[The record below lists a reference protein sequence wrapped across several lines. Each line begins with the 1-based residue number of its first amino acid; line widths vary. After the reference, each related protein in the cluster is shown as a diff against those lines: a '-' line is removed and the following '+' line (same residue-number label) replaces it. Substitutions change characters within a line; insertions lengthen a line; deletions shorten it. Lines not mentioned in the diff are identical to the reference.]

1 MRQRDETGLSG
12 TELVRMGV
20 VISIYTERVIML
32 AQPIRLGV
40 KIAAGPDWSFRPYLA
55 HTVRDPSAGGT
66 TASMNDARW
75 RFPVGRVRY
84 A

>member
-1 MRQRDETGLSG
+1 
-12 TELVRMGV
+12 
-20 VISIYTERVIML
+20 ML
-32 AQPIRLGV
+32 AQPIRQQV
-40 KIAAGPDWSFRPYLA
+40 PMVHPRSYLDTPVA

-66 TASMNDARW
+66 TASVVDARW